1 MQKQQ
6 MNNKIN
12 KEIES
17 LFDMSSET
25 KDFIRESADEEIK
38 ILLAKANNYNSL
50 LDHDLTFELTT
61 TVQITESYKT
71 SLKITRKT
79 DSKIVEE
86 ITENQKDKIIEMTE
100 KILDLESNND
110 WKFKGNKDW
119 KLVPW

>member
-6 MNNKIN
+6 MNNKMN

-38 ILLAKANNYNSL
+38 ILLAKANNYNGL

-110 WKFKGNKDW
+110 
-119 KLVPW
+119 